1 MDCNLQLLLME
12 IDLDEEENTE
22 TSKFINFSI
31 REYVD
36 EIRNKNPEKCWP
48 FRSMGNR
55 HKKVVS
61 SYQSS
66 ESTFLSG
73 TEITEAPN
81 SSKVE
86 NFNGKEDLPK
96 PTTEK
101 IESSGID
108 DDFGKIVDNGSSE
121 LTFYKVNVDQNRY
134 ENNVVEG
141 AKIGHNVTADNN
153 EPGRTRPRRKHQ
165 KFRLLSDLYKD
176 PASELR
182 ADYDRT
188 NPENVNRKFVTE
200 IDDEW
205 DGVTL
210 AAYFRKQKGVELDD
224 STLKK
229 RNVIEDEKPSVDLDR
244 KSNHESKYANSM
256 DSNVGT
262 SRKKRKTDE
271 TDTQTMPEHNKV
283 TPSTLVI
290 LNVNDPQSST
300 RTQFVNRV
308 KSFLIYVFSLLL
320 MWILGWWFYL
330 FQDILLQCSPKSNR
344 SAEVSILEAADKEK
358 ENEDCEME
366 AVMLLAR
373 RFNEEKQILRELETN
388 MNCACVKKKI
398 RKHSTQSGN
407 KSITK
412 TSSKTARKHPVK
424 KITKEKLE
432 NTFSV
437 QRMCFIP
444 VKATPSDGFQR
455 HLQMSMTM
463 ADGVELNA
471 QNCAT
476 LACSF
481 NMNPAD
487 FSIPNGE
494 NMFMRG
500 G

>member
-12 IDLDEEENTE
+12 IDLDEEETIE

-96 PTTEK
+96 PTT
-101 IESSGID
+101 GID

-153 EPGRTRPRRKHQ
+153 EPGRNRPRRKHQ

-182 ADYDRT
+182 AGCDRT

-210 AAYFRKQKGVELDD
+210 AAYFRKQKDVELDD

-229 RNVIEDEKPSVDLDR
+229 RNVIEDEKPSVDMDR
-244 KSNHESKYANSM
+244 KSNHESKYVNSM
-256 DSNVGT
+256 DSNIGA
-262 SRKKRKTDE
+262 SRKKSKTDE
-271 TDTQTMPEHNKV
+271 TDTQTMPEHNK
-283 TPSTLVI
+283 
-290 LNVNDPQSST
+290 
-300 RTQFVNRV
+300 
-308 KSFLIYVFSLLL
+308 
-320 MWILGWWFYL
+320 
-330 FQDILLQCSPKSNR
+330 DILLQCSPKSNR
-344 SAEVSILEAADKEK
+344 SAEVSILEAAEKEK

-373 RFNEEKQILRELETN
+373 RFNEEKQILCELETN

-412 TSSKTARKHPVK
+412 KSSKTARKHPVK

-444 VKATPSDGFQR
+444 VKATPSGGFQR
-455 HLQMSMTM
+455 HLRMSMTM

-476 LACSF
+476 LVCSF